1 MDKNTELVACI
12 SLLLAATL
20 FITITI
26 LEQNQNAHTPFSLA
40 DDFEQFPKNEWVIET
55 VESGRVSRSPE
66 QKVSGLYSA
75 HLYSQNT
82 TDVAGAYLPISEL
95 KDLHVSIWF
104 YVDYSIIPDHM
115 YIVDL
120 RGSDGVQSRIVVN
133 DVNGTCNVC
142 VLGVGNRYDPASY
155 QVVSSIRGNVWH
167 KLELEVSWL
176 GNLKVLDVKLDDW
189 DYGFYS
195 LHDYSVMVDRLYL
208 GDSTVGGFKGSI
220 YIDDLSIEG
229 PFY

>member
-1 MDKNTELVACI
+1 MDNGTKLVACI
-12 SLLLAATL
+12 SLLFAVTL

-40 DDFEQFPKNEWVIET
+40 DDFEQFPKNWVIET

-75 HLYSQNT
+75 HLYSPNT

-95 KDLHVSIWF
+95 KDLHVSLWF

-142 VLGVGNRYDPASY
+142 VLEVGNGYNPASY
-155 QVVSSIRGNVWH
+155 SVVSSITGNFWH
-167 KLELEVSWL
+167 KLELNVSWL
-176 GNLKVLDVKLDDW
+176 GNLKVLDISVDGW
-189 DYGFYS
+189 NYGFYS
-195 LHDYSVMVDRLYL
+195 PHDSSVMVDKLYL